1 MSSNR
6 DQISNKP
13 SADAGQLQFGDDA
26 SSVALR
32 TAWERVLRSLAP
44 RLTGS
49 SDSFLKALA
58 PLSLDGDCVIVSAP
72 SRFAREWVEKRHGE
86 ALRSGLQ
93 GQLGMD
99 SLVLRFVL
107 ATAAP
112 ERQPLAPLLPAP
124 DDQSVADAQVE
135 QALLPVPASAQTQLA
150 AIASSPGATQAQA
163 KPERRVKPL
172 PPELSIPLSA
182 KYTFDNFVVGKSNRL
197 AHAGATAVADS
208 PGSVYNPL
216 FLYGAPGLGK
226 THLMHAI
233 GHSIME
239 RRPETRI
246 AYVSGEA
253 FANGYIAALREKKSD
268 EFRAL
273 FRSVDVWLVDDIQ
286 TLASMEHTKEEFFHT
301 FNTLHQTGKQVVLSS
316 DRAPRELRL
325 MDERLRSRFESGL
338 IADVAA
344 PDVEMRIAILQQ
356 KAELEGLDIPADVL
370 NYMAGLVQSNIRTLE
385 GALIRLMAYSSM
397 SGTAVTKELARDVLG
412 GYFVESRPFRR
423 GKALDADGSGG
434 VAVAETDGGGGS
446 AAPGLRALPLPSTIS
461 RLGALQSSAR
471 EQFQDIIDTVAA
483 HFTLDPA
490 FLAGDGSAST
500 ARRREIAAPRQIAI
514 YLARERTPIPVTELA
529 SYFGGVSHSAVSH
542 AHKKMS
548 ALLPNDPVLL
558 SAIQA
563 IQRKLEE

>member
-1 MSSNR
+1 MG
-6 DQISNKP
+6 P
-13 SADAGQLQFGDDA
+13 SEGTAQLQFGDDA
-26 SSVALR
+26 SIVALR
-32 TAWERVLRSLAP
+32 KAWDLVLRSLAP

-58 PLSLDGDCVIVSAP
+58 PMSLDGNCVIVSAP

-93 GQLGMD
+93 AQLAME
-99 SLVLRFVL
+99 SLILRFVL

-124 DDQSVADAQVE
+124 DVQDDDADTPMVDVE
-135 QALLPVPASAQTQLA
+135 QALLPVPTTGRNQPPASAA
-150 AIASSPGATQAQA
+150 APMSASPV
-163 KPERRVKPL
+163 KPERRLKPL

-197 AHAGATAVADS
+197 AHAGATAVAES
-208 PGSVYNPL
+208 PGTVYNPL
-216 FLYGAPGLGK
+216 FLYGSPGLGK

-239 RRPETRI
+239 RRPETRV

-325 MDERLRSRFESGL
+325 MDE
-338 IADVAA
+338 A
-344 PDVEMRIAILQQ
+344 P
-356 KAELEGLDIPADVL
+356 P
-370 NYMAGLVQSNIRTLE
+370 
-385 GALIRLMAYSSM
+385 
-397 SGTAVTKELARDVLG
+397 
-412 GYFVESRPFRR
+412 
-423 GKALDADGSGG
+423 
-434 VAVAETDGGGGS
+434 
-446 AAPGLRALPLPSTIS
+446 LPL
-461 RLGALQSSAR
+461 
-471 EQFQDIIDTVAA
+471 
-483 HFTLDPA
+483 
-490 FLAGDGSAST
+490 
-500 ARRREIAAPRQIAI
+500 
-514 YLARERTPIPVTELA
+514 
-529 SYFGGVSHSAVSH
+529 
-542 AHKKMS
+542 
-548 ALLPNDPVLL
+548 
-558 SAIQA
+558 
-563 IQRKLEE
+563 